1 MKRIMAMLMSVVLT
15 LGLTACGHT
24 VGDVDL
30 KSGQSAIY
38 IQKDGMV
45 SYAVSES
52 FDKDYYDKDE
62 LKKEIEAE
70 IKAYNASSDASVDD
84 AITLDSFSVS
94 KKVATL
100 SLDFTTTYDLLN
112 YMLNDNRVE
121 KDKFYIGTIDSNDD
135 CKISGNFV
143 EPGKKDKIKAKT
155 IKSMTDSNI
164 LIVNEQYKVQ
174 VEGNVLYTSDNCK
187 IDDDGIVTTA
197 KSDDGLSYIVY
208 ELEE

>member
-1 MKRIMAMLMSVVLT
+1 MNITTKIIIT
-15 LGLTACGHT
+15 DTNIIT
-24 VGDVDL
+24 DL
-30 KSGQSAIY
+30 
-38 IQKDGMV
+38 
-45 SYAVSES
+45 
-52 FDKDYYDKDE
+52 
-62 LKKEIEAE
+62 
-70 IKAYNASSDASVDD
+70 YNANLLEKFINLDNVYISDMVKCDEINSKTGNVELINKFKVISATPLQLIEVNKLS
-84 AITLDSFSVS
+84 ITE
-94 KKVATL
+94 KKL
-100 SLDFTTTYDLLN
+100 STYDLLN

-143 EPGKKDKIKAKT
+143 EPGKKDKIKAKS

-164 LIVNEQYKVQ
+164 LIVDEQYKVQ

-208 ELEE
+208 DFEE